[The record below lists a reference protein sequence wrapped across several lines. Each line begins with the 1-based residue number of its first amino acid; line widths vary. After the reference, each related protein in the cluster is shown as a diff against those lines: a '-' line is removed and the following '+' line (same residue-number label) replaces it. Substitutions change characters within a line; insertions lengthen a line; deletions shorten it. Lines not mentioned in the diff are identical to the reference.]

1 MSENDPHNVRS
12 YFDATQERLGRLED
26 KIDNLAQTQIAIAQI
41 DQRVIAM
48 NNLAEQR
55 ARLFEELK
63 GHSEEQSARIDELEK
78 RGAAVRALERVGWVF
93 ATATISILAYI
104 AKEGL
109 VSL

>member
-1 MSENDPHNVRS
+1 MTTMEHTAQS
-12 YFDATQERLGRLED
+12 YFDAIQERMGRLED
-26 KIDNLAQTQIAIAQI
+26 KIDLLAQTQIAIAQI

-63 GHSEEQSARIDELEK
+63 GHTEEQSSRIDELEK
-78 RGAAVRALERVGWVF
+78 RGASVRALERVGWVF
-93 ATATISILAYI
+93 ATATISILAYL

-109 VSL
+109 VSM